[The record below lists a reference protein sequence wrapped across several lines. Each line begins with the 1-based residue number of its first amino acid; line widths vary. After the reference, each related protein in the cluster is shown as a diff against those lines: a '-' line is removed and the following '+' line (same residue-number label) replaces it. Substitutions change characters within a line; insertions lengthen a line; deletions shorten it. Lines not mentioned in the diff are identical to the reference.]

1 MSSASMFNLKKKD
14 LFLLCL
20 CGGGDMCMWC
30 GVVWY
35 GMWYVTV
42 LYVVCACGVCCASV
56 YVW

>member
-1 MSSASMFNLKKKD
+1 MFNLKKKD